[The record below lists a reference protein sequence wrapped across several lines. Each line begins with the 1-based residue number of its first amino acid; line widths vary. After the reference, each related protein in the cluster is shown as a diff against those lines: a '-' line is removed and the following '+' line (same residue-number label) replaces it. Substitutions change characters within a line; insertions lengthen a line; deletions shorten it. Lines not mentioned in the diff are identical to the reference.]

1 MLPRGATLKSI
12 RLKVL
17 VIFGAAALAGA
28 GELRAEYGDPTVVTH
43 PLSEIG
49 AVNLVRA
56 RQGADGLLYAGA
68 DKLYVY
74 DGERWTGYP
83 VTGSHQIDA
92 IALGEGGRVW
102 IGATN
107 EIGYFD
113 RAEAGLTAYH
123 SLAALLPQ
131 GTLELGITWDIL
143 VQGNRTVFINGT
155 SALVWDGAKFSVF
168 SKPGGRRLIGLQAG
182 GQLFVSSR
190 PAGIF
195 LLGPDGFEPFLPARL
210 MGEVGVASLDRMP
223 DGWVVVTTEGLMQFA
238 HGVLT
243 RVGGDSA
250 AYLRKHLLVGAV
262 RDRAGEF
269 CVATVDGGLVVIGA
283 DGMVRTIISD
293 WNGLPSRQLLDV
305 TAAPDGALWASTAFG
320 VTRIGRHEGV
330 SLFESSKG
338 NLGNSCVSIAEEE
351 GSVVVASGSGTFA
364 IDTRAPGQV
373 QARVLPDLERTYN
386 QIAAGPDGALYGG
399 AFRRIDR
406 ITGTKASLLFTS
418 LADVGIV
425 AASGRQPPSL
435 LVANDEDVFRLR
447 LEGAGTPV
455 AGPNVHFPDFPSTLA
470 EDPAG
475 NLWVGT
481 ASRGAWLARAGSGP
495 PEPIRLPDGDSP
507 DDPDTVAAVGD
518 RIAVFGPRGAF
529 LYGSPDRAPE
539 GVPGIPRAP
548 AIRVSNPDASG
559 AVWIAFP
566 SPFQDGEKCPLIG
579 RLTAPG
585 PGVSSWEVFAVPGLE
600 RIGQVLCLFVDHRGI
615 VWIGGGGGVLRLD
628 PGELRAAR
636 EPRTPLIRSS
646 VANRARLAAAQNTVD
661 FDFASL
667 EFARRGTVRFQTML
681 SGGSGQWSAPSNATH
696 LSLAGLQDGS
706 YELSVRT
713 IGDAG
718 PASPA
723 ATWRFTVLPPWY
735 RTPAAE
741 VPGALLAIALIF
753 GVMRWRL
760 AYLRRQNR
768 RLEMLVQRKTDQLEK
783 ANDAKSEFL
792 ANMSHEIRNPISG
805 IIGLSVAL
813 EDTALEP
820 RQRYLADSINSCAT
834 LLATLVD
841 DVLDFSKI
849 EAGQVDLKSAPFSP
863 VVLLEQC
870 VAMAGEAPK
879 ADGVRIEV
887 RVDAGLP
894 PQLVGDSGRVQ
905 QIILNYLTNA
915 LKFGAGRP
923 VEVGAAAALHGQTRF
938 YVRDHG
944 PGMTEVEAATLF
956 MKFSRLEP
964 ARSGNI
970 RGTGLGLAV
979 CRLLA
984 GKMGGR
990 VGVDSAPGSG
1000 STFWAEIPFVAPAAE
1015 PPRAEARG
1023 GRSPLRALVVEDIDY
1038 NVVAMQAIL
1047 RRLGIDSDV
1056 VGDGVAALAQLQR
1069 VHYDVAFLDW
1079 NLPGL
1084 IGTEVATRYRALEPA
1099 TRRTI
1104 LVATTAHSSEFNR
1117 EACLRAG
1124 MDAFIPKPITPAKIA
1139 AALRDLGAA
1148 VAGAGKIEVGGSA
1161 HLAGDP
1167 DLDLGMLAFLATEGP
1182 DGLRGQ
1188 IRVFLSSFESDRL
1201 AAQRALHAGDRPE
1214 IARCAHRL
1222 LSHCSMVKSETL
1234 SDLAAEL
1241 QRVAPVAGAAE
1252 LDRLFA
1258 AFEAEYAAL
1267 RYRLESYPA
1276 ATAPA

>member
-1 MLPRGATLKSI
+1 LKSI

-17 VIFGAAALAGA
+17 VILAAAVLAGA
-28 GELRAEYGDPTVVTH
+28 GALRAEYGDPTVVNH

-49 AVNLVRA
+49 AVNLTRA
-56 RQGADGLLYAGA
+56 RQDANGLLYVGA
-68 DKLYVY
+68 DKLYVD

-83 VTGSHQIDA
+83 VTGSHQITA
-92 IALGEGGRVW
+92 IALGDGGRVW

-113 RAEAGLTAYH
+113 RAGAGLSAYH

-131 GTLELGITWDIL
+131 GTLELGITWEIL
-143 VQGNRTVFINGT
+143 LQGNRTVFINGT
-155 SALVWDGAKFSVF
+155 SALVWDGAHFRVF
-168 SKPGGRRLIGLQAG
+168 SKPGGRRIIGLQAG

-195 LLGPDGFEPFLPARL
+195 LLGPDGFEPFIPPRL
-210 MGEVGVASLDRMP
+210 LGEVGVASLDRTP
-223 DGWVVVTTEGLMQFA
+223 DGWVAVTTEGLMHYAQ
-238 HGVLT
+238 GVLT
-243 RVGGDSA
+243 PVGGDSA
-250 AYLRKHLLVGAV
+250 AYLRKNLLVGAV
-262 RDRAGEF
+262 RDRAGEY
-269 CVATVDGGLVVIGA
+269 CVATIDGGLVVIGG
-283 DGMVRTIISD
+283 DGMIRTTLTD
-293 WNGLPSRQLLDV
+293 WNGLPSRQMLDI
-305 TAAPDGALWASTAFG
+305 TAAPDGALWATTPAG
-320 VTRIGRHEGV
+320 VTRIGLHEGV
-330 SLFESSKG
+330 TLFESSKG

-373 QARVLPDLERTYN
+373 QARVLPELERTYN
-386 QIAAGPDGALYGG
+386 RLASGPDGALYGG
-399 AFRRIDR
+399 AFKRIDR
-406 ITGTKASLLFTS
+406 ITGTKPSLVYTS

-425 AASGRQPPSL
+425 AASGREPPAL
-435 LVANDEDVFRLR
+435 LVANDQDVFRLR
-447 LEGAGTPV
+447 LQGAGPPV
-455 AGPNVHFPDFPSTLA
+455 AGPNVHLPDIPSTLA

-481 ASRGAWLARAGSGP
+481 MSRGAWLARAGAGP
-495 PEPIRLPDGDSP
+495 AEQIRLPDGDSP
-507 DDPDTVAAVGD
+507 DDPDAVAAVGG
-518 RIAVFGPRGAF
+518 RIAVFGPRGAY
-529 LYGSPDRAPE
+529 LYASPDRAPE
-539 GVPGIPRAP
+539 AVPGIPRAP
-548 AIRVSNPDASG
+548 AIRVSNPDAAG
-559 AVWIAFP
+559 AVWVAFP
-566 SPFQDGEKCPLIG
+566 SPFQDGELRPLLG
-579 RLTAPG
+579 RLTVPG
-585 PGVSSWEVFAVPGLE
+585 PGVSRWAAFAVPGLE

-615 VWIGGGGGVLRLD
+615 VWVGGSGGVLRLD
-628 PGELRAAR
+628 PDELRAVA
-636 EPRTPLIRSS
+636 EPRTPMIRSS
-646 VANRARLAAAQNTVD
+646 VANLARLAAAQNTVD
-661 FDFASL
+661 FDFGSL
-667 EFARRGTVRFQTML
+667 EFARRGTVRFQTQL

-696 LSLAGLQDGS
+696 LTLAGLQDGS

-713 IGDAG
+713 IGDTGAV
-718 PASPA
+718 SPA

-735 RTPAAE
+735 RRPAAE
-741 VPGALLAIALIF
+741 VLGAILAIALIF

-768 RLEMLVQRKTDQLEK
+768 RLEMLVQRKTEQLEK

-870 VAMAGEAPK
+870 VAMAGEAAK
-879 ADGVRIEV
+879 AEGVRIEV
-887 RVDAGLP
+887 HVDAGLP
-894 PQLVGDSGRVQ
+894 PQLVGDAGRVQ
-905 QIILNYLTNA
+905 QIILNFLTNA

-938 YVRDHG
+938 FVRDHG
-944 PGMTEVEAATLF
+944 PGMTAAEAATLF
-956 MKFSRLEP
+956 TKFSRLEP
-964 ARSGNI
+964 ARAGNI

-990 VGVDSAPGSG
+990 VGVDSTPGAG
-1000 STFWAEIPFVAPAAE
+1000 STFWAEIPFVVPAA
-1015 PPRAEARG
+1015 AALRG
-1023 GRSPLRALVVEDIDY
+1023 EGRSGPSPLRALVVEDIDY
-1038 NVVAMQAIL
+1038 NVAAMQAIL
-1047 RRLGIDSDV
+1047 RRLGIESDV
-1056 VGDGVAALAQLQR
+1056 VGDGLAALAQLQR

-1084 IGTEVATRYRALEPA
+1084 IGTEVAARYRALEPA

-1104 LVATTAHSSEFNR
+1104 LVATTAHSSELNR

-1148 VAGAGKIEVGGSA
+1148 VAGAGKIEVGGPA
-1161 HLAGDP
+1161 PLPEDP
-1167 DLDLGMLAFLATEGP
+1167 DLDLSMLAFLATEGP

-1188 IRVFLSSFESDRL
+1188 IRVFLSSFESDRV
-1201 AAQRALHAGDRPE
+1201 AAQRALRAGDRPE
-1214 IARCAHRL
+1214 IARGAHRL
-1222 LSHCSMVKSETL
+1222 LSHCSMVKSVAL
-1234 SDLAAEL
+1234 RDLAAEL
-1241 QRVAPVAGAAE
+1241 QRVAPVAGEAE

-1258 AFEAEYAAL
+1258 AFEAEYASL